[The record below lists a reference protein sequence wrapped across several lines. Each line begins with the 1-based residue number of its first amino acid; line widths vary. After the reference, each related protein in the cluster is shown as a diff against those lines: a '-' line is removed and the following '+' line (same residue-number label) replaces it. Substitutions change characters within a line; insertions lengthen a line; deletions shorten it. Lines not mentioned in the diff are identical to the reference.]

1 MYACCQYVGVL
12 EYIGTF
18 VFFRFRQHYEYLEQL
33 IAETA
38 HEKTCYEVGR
48 VVHNINVTTYFYII
62 RKIDY
67 ICGLHIINNK
77 AKCLVK

>member
-12 EYIGTF
+12 EYVGAF
-18 VFFRFRQHYEYLEQL
+18 VFFRFCQHYEYLEQL

-48 VVHNINVTTYFYII
+48 VVHNISGAT
-62 RKIDY
+62 
-67 ICGLHIINNK
+67 
-77 AKCLVK
+77 